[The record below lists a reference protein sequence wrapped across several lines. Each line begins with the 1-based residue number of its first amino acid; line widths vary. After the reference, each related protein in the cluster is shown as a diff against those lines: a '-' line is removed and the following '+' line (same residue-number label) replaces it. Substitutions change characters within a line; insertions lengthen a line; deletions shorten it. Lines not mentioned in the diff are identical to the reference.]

1 MKTEAWA
8 DNCLVFFHQ
17 ALQAQQAQT
26 LSVLADAISEYQTA
40 LDMRAT
46 LTSKGNL
53 AFRRLGELWAA
64 ICESDCEML
73 YLPHTPGGLLALL
86 YGYLTEH
93 PLTGATGLAAYT
105 ELIVLTSSLMRGEWF
120 D

>member
-17 ALQAQQAQT
+17 ALQVQRAQT
-26 LSVLADAISEYQTA
+26 LSVLADAISEYQTT

-46 LTSKGNL
+46 LTPKGKL
-53 AFRRLGELWAA
+53 AFRRLGELWTA

>member
-1 MKTEAWA
+1 
-8 DNCLVFFHQ
+8 
-17 ALQAQQAQT
+17 
-26 LSVLADAISEYQTA
+26 
-40 LDMRAT
+40 MRAT

-53 AFRRLGELWAA
+53 AFRRLGELWQPFVKATVRCS
-64 ICESDCEML
+64 IF
-73 YLPHTPGGLLALL
+73 PTPLGGLLALL

>member
-17 ALQAQQAQT
+17 ALQVQRAQT

-46 LTSKGNL
+46 LTPKGKL
-53 AFRRLGELWAA
+53 AFRRLGELWTA
-64 ICESDCEML
+64 ICESAREEPF
-73 YLPHTPGGLLALL
+73 LPQSPGGLLASL
-86 YGYLTEH
+86 YGHLTEH
-93 PLTGATGLAAYT
+93 PLSGATGLAAYT
-105 ELIVLTSSLMRGEWF
+105 ELLVLTSSLMRGEWF